1 MIETPSEK
9 ERTDVALYEQT
20 SSQLDVTPRFW
31 RLLREIA
38 SEYPSLALGLGLL
51 VVLIATAL
59 ITPVLFTEGPN
70 DQDYN
75 ALMVTP
81 NVKHLLGTDNLGRD
95 LFVRTMYGIRLSL
108 MVATFSIVI
117 SVSVGIPFG
126 LIAGAGSNIVDNVIM
141 RPLDALMAFPAI
153 IIALILASVFG
164 TGVIVVIVAIGI
176 VTTPTI
182 AKVLRA
188 SVLSTRDELFAEAA
202 QARGLTH
209 RAILIRYILLNS
221 LGPTIVQA
229 TILMGT
235 AVILESTLSFLGIGI
250 RPPTS
255 SLGIMLA
262 EGRNYMMNSAW
273 LVITPGIAIACL
285 VLGFNLAGDGLRDY
299 LDPRKR
305 RR

>member
-1 MIETPSEK
+1 MIEMSPEK
-9 ERTDVALYEQT
+9 QRMSVALYADT
-20 SSQLDVTPRFW
+20 RSQFDVSLKSW
-31 RLLREIA
+31 QLLRRIA
-38 SEYPSLALGLGLL
+38 SEYPSLVLGVGLL
-51 VVLIATAL
+51 VVLIATAS

-70 DQDYN
+70 DQNYG

-81 NVKHLLGTDNLGRD
+81 NAKHLLGTDNLGRD
-95 LFVRTMYGIRLSL
+95 LFIRTMYGIRLSL

-117 SVSVGIPFG
+117 SVSLGIPLG
-126 LIAGAGSNIVDNVIM
+126 LIAGAGSNIVDNMIM

-164 TGVIVVIVAIGI
+164 TGVMVVIVAIGI

-188 SVLSTRDELFAEAA
+188 SVLTTRDELFAEAA
-202 QARGLTH
+202 RARGLT
-209 RAILIRYILLNS
+209 RSAILIRYILLNS

-285 VLGFNLAGDGLRDY
+285 VLGFNLSGDGLRDY